1 MKIGIDIDDTIS
13 DTFSSLF
20 PYAQKFTIEVLG
32 RSGRLN
38 TKQAVNHMYVRTMHN
53 WTEEEDHEF
62 LDMYYDTF
70 VKDVKIKPLAREY
83 LEKLAKDNEIYL
95 ITARFP
101 GRSAD
106 IEKLTL
112 EWLEENKVPFKEL
125 IFDAQDK
132 VSIAKKLGL
141 DLFIDDSY
149 TNCKA
154 LSENGVKTLIMDS
167 VVNSKFDIDNVTRVY
182 SWPHVYEE
190 YEKILKGE

>member
-13 DTFSSLF
+13 DTYNSLF
-20 PYAQKFTIEVLG
+20 PYAQKFTIETLG
-32 RSGRLN
+32 RSGKLN

-53 WTEEEDHEF
+53 WTEAEDHEF

-70 VKDVKIKPLAREY
+70 VKDVKIKPLAKEY
-83 LEKLAKDNEIYL
+83 LDKLAKDNEIYL

-101 GRSAD
+101 GRSAN
-106 IEKLTL
+106 IKELTID
-112 EWLEENKVPFKEL
+112 WLKENEVPYDEL

-132 VSIAKKLGL
+132 VSIAKNLGL

-154 LSENGVKTLIMDS
+154 ISESGIKTLIMNS
-167 VVNSKFDIDNVTRVY
+167 VVNSKFDIDNVTRVF
-182 SWPHVYEE
+182 SWPHIYQE